1 MNMQHSAF
9 VRAPDVP
16 TAEFGDELAVMD
28 LKSGAYIAF
37 NRTAADI
44 WKLLEQ
50 PQTLESLCAIL
61 VERYRIEPG
70 QCREDVEELLRELVE
85 MGVVQGRDG

>member
-1 MNMQHSAF
+1 MASF
-9 VRAPDVP
+9 VRAADVP

-44 WKLLEQ
+44 WKLIEAPVTLDDLTEQ
-50 PQTLESLCAIL
+50 LAQ
-61 VERYRIEPG
+61 RYRIEPDR
-70 QCREDVEELLRELVE
+70 CRTEVEALLANLVE
-85 MGVVQGRDG
+85 MGVVERCAA

>member
-1 MNMQHSAF
+1 MASF
-9 VRAPDVP
+9 VRAADVP

-44 WKLLEQ
+44 WKLIEAPVTLDDLTEQ
-50 PQTLESLCAIL
+50 LAQ
-61 VERYRIEPG
+61 RYRIEPDR
-70 QCREDVEELLRELVE
+70 CRTEVEALLANLVE
-85 MGVVQGRDG
+85 MGVVERCEA